1 MLRHPARSL
10 ITSRSPAPTAS
21 HPTLSLASVGIDGAV
36 VPRRRFVNLILR
48 RRVHRRVLMRRR
60 RWHRRSVRIVKIFL
74 PHPRRLQSTRSRLCR
89 QRRRRHQERLRATR
103 RLRHRRRPHRRHSGH
118 RARRRGLHPLFN
130 LSPRLRPILHRRS
143 RQHPR
148 RFRRRALHADDAR
161 QPLPDGDHLPLH
173 QHILPHRQ
181 RRSIHHLP
189 PHLQQHHRHP
199 RRLHDDAL
207 DHLPSSAALELF
219 ARVTRPSPLP
229 PPRARLRR
237 VRRAHRLHR
246 THRTRRRV
254 VRHRVRR
261 RHRARPSRERVC
273 HRPSRRVRALP
284 RARAHRIARP
294 FRLVRPSHVL
304 RRRRPERV
312 EHHARAS
319 PARRRAITPP
329 HPIHA
334 RIASTRACARAS
346 SRHRGDRLNRS
357 VLCNCITMYFY
368 IFE

>member
-229 PPRARLRR
+229 PPALAFVAFVARIACIALIALVVASFVIAFVDATALAPRANACATAPRAASAHSPARARTASHVRFASYARR
-237 VRRAHRLHR
+237 TSSVVVVPSASNITPARRPRVVAQSLHR
-246 THRTRRRV
+246 IQSTRAS
-254 VRHRVRR
+254 H
-261 RHRARPSRERVC
+261 P
-273 HRPSRRVRALP
+273 RVRA
-284 RARAHRIARP
+284 R
-294 FRLVRPSHVL
+294 
-304 RRRRPERV
+304 
-312 EHHARAS
+312 
-319 PARRRAITPP
+319 ARRRDIGV
-329 HPIHA
+329 
-334 RIASTRACARAS
+334 IA
-346 SRHRGDRLNRS
+346 
-357 VLCNCITMYFY
+357 
-368 IFE
+368 

>member
-229 PPRARLRR
+229 PPRSPSSRSSRASPASHSSHSSSRR
-237 VRRAHRLHR
+237 SSSRSSTPPRSPLA
-246 THRTRRRV
+246 RTRV
-254 VRHRVRR
+254 PPPL
-261 RHRARPSRERVC
+261 APRPRT
-273 HRPSRRVRALP
+273 PP
-284 RARAHRIARP
+284 RARAPHRTSVSPRTPVARP
-294 FRLVRPSHVL
+294 PSSSS
-304 RRRRPERV
+304 R
-312 EHHARAS
+312 
-319 PARRRAITPP
+319 ARRTSRP
-329 HPIHA
+329 
-334 RIASTRACARAS
+334 RVARAS
-346 SRHRGDRLNRS
+346 SRNHSTASNPRAHRIHACVRARVVETSG
-357 VLCNCITMYFY
+357 
-368 IFE
+368 